1 MMGYDD
7 YQTMMGGSSWVI
19 APFMW
24 LISLLTVAV
33 LVLAAV
39 ALLKYINK
47 K

>member
-1 MMGYDD
+1 MMGYED
-7 YQTMMGGSSWVI
+7 YQTMMGGSGWGV

-24 LISLLTVAV
+24 LISLLSIAV
-33 LVLAAV
+33 LVLAMV